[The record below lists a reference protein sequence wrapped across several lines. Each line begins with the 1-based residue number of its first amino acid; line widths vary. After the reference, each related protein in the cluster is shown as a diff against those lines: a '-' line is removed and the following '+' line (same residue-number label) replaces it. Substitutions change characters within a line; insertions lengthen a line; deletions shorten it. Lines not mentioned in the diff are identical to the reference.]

1 MFQYKLNSYGF
12 HPYYMALEDEG
23 NAHGVLLLNSN
34 GMGKAIFVE
43 FPILKG

>member
-34 GMGKAIFVE
+34 GMGKAIFC
-43 FPILKG
+43 